1 LLHQKAI
8 DRVTAAVAGL
18 SLEIVGLRPS
28 RLTGAE
34 GNQEFFLHA
43 RARV

>member
-1 LLHQKAI
+1 
-8 DRVTAAVAGL
+8 VEG
-18 SLEIVGLRPS
+18 ERPS

-43 RARV
+43 RRGLS

>member
-1 LLHQKAI
+1 
-8 DRVTAAVAGL
+8 V
-18 SLEIVGLRPS
+18 RPS

-43 RARV
+43 RNRHG